1 MAANM
6 AANNRFAHTGASAL
20 LLLTLFTEPVVYFSC
35 IDLVNPIRS
44 LNPLQISSP
53 QYSISY
59 NLCSLMMFS

>member
-1 MAANM
+1 MAADM

-44 LNPLQISSP
+44 LNPLQMSS